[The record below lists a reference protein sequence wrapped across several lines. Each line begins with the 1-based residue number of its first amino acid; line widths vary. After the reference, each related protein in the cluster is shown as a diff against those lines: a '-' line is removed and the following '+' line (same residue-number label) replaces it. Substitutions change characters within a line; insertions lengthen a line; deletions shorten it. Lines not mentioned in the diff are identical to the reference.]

1 MSRSGIRL
9 LLTLVIVGLLTA
21 CGGQKSG
28 EGAANTES
36 PIPAVYKQR
45 CLSCHGDQ
53 LEGRVGPN
61 LQAVGSRL
69 TEEEIAGIISDGKG
83 GMPAF
88 GKRLSEEELA
98 SISAWLAEQQ

>member
-1 MSRSGIRL
+1 MTRSGIRL
-9 LLTLVIVGLLTA
+9 ILTLVIVGLLTA

-28 EGAANTES
+28 EVAENTES
-36 PIPAVYKQR
+36 SIPAVYKQR

-88 GKRLSEEELA
+88 GKRLSEKELA
-98 SISAWLAEQQ
+98 SISAWLAEHQ

>member
-1 MSRSGIRL
+1 MKTIGLKPI
-9 LLTLVIVGLLTA
+9 LTLVIVGLLTA
-21 CGGQKSG
+21 CGGEKSG
-28 EGAANTES
+28 EATANTES

-69 TEEEIAGIISDGKG
+69 TEEEIAAIISDGIG

-88 GKRLSEEELA
+88 GKRLSEKELA
-98 SISAWLAEQQ
+98 SISAWLAEHQ

>member
-1 MSRSGIRL
+1 MKTNGIKPI
-9 LLTLVIVGLLTA
+9 LTLAIVGLLTA
-21 CGGQKSG
+21 CGAEKSA
-28 EGAANTES
+28 EVTANTERS
-36 PIPAVYKQR
+36 IPAVYKQR